1 MGIRTAIDHNPLLA
15 FGFLIAAGW
24 TVLVGLQIFN
34 VMGSVTGGN
43 WVGRHGL
50 GGLMGLIVLA
60 VFLGILIAAFGA
72 LGEPEPAPD
81 EWPPE

>member
-24 TVLVGLQIFN
+24 TVLVGLQIVN
-34 VMGSVTGGN
+34 AMGSVAGGD

-60 VFLGILIAAFGA
+60 IFLGVVIAAFGA
-72 LGEPEPAPD
+72 LGEPEPAPE

>member
-15 FGFLIAAGW
+15 FGLLIAAGW
-24 TVLVGLQIFN
+24 TVLVGLQIFT

-60 VFLGILIAAFGA
+60 VFLGVVIAAFGA
-72 LGEPEPAPD
+72 LSEPEPAPE